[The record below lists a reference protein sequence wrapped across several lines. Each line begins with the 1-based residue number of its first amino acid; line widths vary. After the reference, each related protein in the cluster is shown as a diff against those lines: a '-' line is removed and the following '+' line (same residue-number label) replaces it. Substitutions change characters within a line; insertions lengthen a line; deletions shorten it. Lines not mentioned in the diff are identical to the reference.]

1 MTPPRAPSVALVAV
15 LLVAG
20 CGGGSTTGNAP
31 TPAPAPTPGEAEAPA
46 PTTPGT
52 GPAVTYKAVRNVAYR
67 LERHDS
73 LSLQYP
79 GGATQEQVRDR
90 IAYLRVTVT
99 ESPTAGAYQVAIVLD
114 SLQALEGGQ
123 PVSPDSV
130 AAARGTRW
138 TATLTTGG
146 GLGALTPDRTGTLP
160 DELTGRLRLLFPAL
174 PAGGVREGMEWTDTT
189 EYRLTAD
196 AFPGSERAVTT
207 YRATES
213 DAPGMRKGITLESD
227 GSYDRTGTR
236 SQGDQELQMQ
246 ASGKRRGA
254 HVLGLDGSLVSAR
267 GNDSGDMTITV
278 PTVGQT
284 VPVKQSGSFAITSSP
299 SR

>member
-1 MTPPRAPSVALVAV
+1 MKFPCRPSVALLAV
-15 LLVAG
+15 LLMAG
-20 CGGGSTTGNAP
+20 CGGSTAGNAP
-31 TPAPAPTPGEAEAPA
+31 PPAPAPKPGEAEAPA
-46 PTTPGT
+46 PTTPGR

-90 IAYLRVTVT
+90 IAFLRVTVT

-189 EYRLTAD
+189 QYRLTAD
-196 AFPGSERAVTT
+196 AFPGNERAVTT
-207 YRATES
+207 YHAAAS
-213 DAPGMRKGITLESD
+213 DAPGMRKGIALESS
-227 GSYDRTGTR
+227 GTYDRTGTR
-236 SQGDQELQMQ
+236 TQGEQELQMQ
-246 ASGKRRGA
+246 ATGKRQGA
-254 HVLGLDGSLVSAR
+254 HVLGLDGSLVSAS
-267 GNDSGDMTITV
+267 GSESGDMTITV

-284 VPVKQSGSFAITSSP
+284 VPVKQSGSYAITSSTP
-299 SR
+299 R

>member
-1 MTPPRAPSVALVAV
+1 MSTGALVAAV
-15 LLVAG
+15 LLAG
-20 CGGGSTTGNAP
+20 CGSTTTSSAP
-31 TPAPAPTPGEAEAPA
+31 LPAPAPRPGEAAPPA
-46 PTTPGT
+46 PTAPGR
-52 GPAVTYKAVRNVAYR
+52 GPAVAYRPVRGAAYR

-90 IAYLRVTVT
+90 VAFLHVTVADAAT
-99 ESPTAGAYQVAIVLD
+99 PGTYQVTILLD
-114 SLQALEGGQ
+114 SLQALESGQ

-138 TATLTTGG
+138 TASLSSTGG
-146 GLGALTPDRTGTLP
+146 LSALTPDRTGTLP

-196 AFPGSERAVTT
+196 AFPGNERAVTT
-207 YRATES
+207 YRATAT
-213 DAPGMRKGITLESD
+213 DAPGMKKGITLQSA
-227 GSYDRTGTR
+227 GTYDRAGTR
-236 SQGDQELQMQ
+236 DQAEQELQMQ
-246 ASGKRRGA
+246 ATGTRQGS
-254 HVLGLDGSLVSAR
+254 HQLGLDGLLISAQ
-267 GNDSGDMTITV
+267 GHDAGDMTITV

-284 VPVKQSGSFAITSSP
+284 VPVKQSGSYSITSSA